1 MKNNKSTTICIIN
14 IKYNT
19 L

>member
-1 MKNNKSTTICIIN
+1 MKNNKSTTICTIN